1 MKLPGLLAL
10 LLVGIALQPARAQ
23 LKDENLLA
31 PLPAGFKVGYQAS
44 NNGLVM
50 QEFIPAGETV
60 EDWSEMVTAQIF
72 LGRRDLD
79 GVRALGLISQGWINA
94 CPASKPN
101 RIGNASVN
109 GYAAWNLFLQCP
121 LLASTGKPETTF
133 FRAVKG
139 NDSFYIVQRAARAM
153 PGQAQLVKMTQYL
166 DTTTVCD
173 TRTSD
178 HPCPDLKGQGFRPQ

>member
-1 MKLPGLLAL
+1 MKFLRLLPLFLLWA
-10 LLVGIALQPARAQ
+10 VLQPAQAQ

-31 PLPAGFKVGYQAS
+31 PLPTGFKLGYQGS
-44 NNGLVM
+44 NKGLVM
-50 QEFIPAGETV
+50 QEFVPANETV
-60 EDWSEMVTAQIF
+60 ENWSEMVTAQIF

-79 GVRALGLISQGWINA
+79 GVRALGLIEEGWIKA

-101 RIGNASVN
+101 AIMAAKVN

-121 LLASTGKPETTF
+121 LLANTGKPETTF

-139 NDSFYIVQRAARAM
+139 NDSFYIVQRAARAV
-153 PGQAQLVKMTQYL
+153 PGQAQLTKMNQYL

-178 HPCPDLKGQGFRPQ
+178 HPCPDLKGQGFKPQ

>member
-1 MKLPGLLAL
+1 MKLLGLFAL
-10 LLVGIALQPARAQ
+10 LLACAAFQPAQAQ

-31 PLPAGFKVGYQAS
+31 PLPAGFKVGYHES
-44 NNGLVM
+44 KGGMVI
-50 QEFIPAGETV
+50 QEFVPANETV
-60 EDWSEMVTAQIF
+60 ENWSEMVTAQIF
-72 LGRRDLD
+72 LGQHDFD
-79 GVRALGLISQGWINA
+79 GVRVLGIIEQEWVKA

-101 RIGNASVN
+101 AISTARVN

-139 NDSFYIVQRAARAM
+139 NDSFYIVQRAARSM
-153 PGQAQLVKMTQYL
+153 PGQAQLNAMSQYL

-173 TRTSD
+173 TRKPE
-178 HPCPDLKGQGFRPQ
+178 HPCPDLKGQGFKLR

>member
-1 MKLPGLLAL
+1 
-10 LLVGIALQPARAQ
+10 
-23 LKDENLLA
+23 
-31 PLPAGFKVGYQAS
+31 
-44 NNGLVM
+44 
-50 QEFIPAGETV
+50 
-60 EDWSEMVTAQIF
+60 MVTAQIF

-79 GVRALGLISQGWINA
+79 GVRALGLIEHGWLNA
-94 CPASKPN
+94 CPASRPN
-101 RIGNASVN
+101 AIAAATVN

-153 PGQAQLVKMTQYL
+153 PDQAQLVKMTGYL

-173 TRTSD
+173 TRTAD

>member
-1 MKLPGLLAL
+1 MKLRL
-10 LLVGIALQPARAQ
+10 LLPLFLVCAAFQPAQAQ

-31 PLPAGFKVGYQAS
+31 PLPTGFKIGYQGS
-44 NNGLVM
+44 KQGLVM
-50 QEFIPAGETV
+50 QEFVPAKETV
-60 EDWSEMVTAQIF
+60 ENWSEMVTAQIF

-79 GVRALGLISQGWINA
+79 GTRALGLIEQGWIKA

-101 RIGNASVN
+101 AITAAKVN

-139 NDSFYIVQRAARAM
+139 NDSFYIVQRAARAI
-153 PGQAQLVKMTQYL
+153 PGQAQLTKMSQYL

-173 TRTSD
+173 TRTTE
-178 HPCPDLKGQGFRPQ
+178 HPCPDLKAQGFRPQ